1 MSTNGIIILDCII
14 TALVAMCF
22 YYRCENYSHDTRRKN
37 EERKARKER
46 TERKPQPGEYEVAF

>member
-37 EERKARKER
+37 EERK
-46 TERKPQPGEYEVAF
+46 ERKGCKPQTGEYEVAF